1 MAKRL
6 IEVLDI
12 KPGDTLLDFGCA
24 RGYTVRALRE
34 LGVEAFGY
42 DISQWAI
49 ENCDPAV
56 KNYVSSSF
64 GGSIQD
70 FVFMKD
76 CAEHIPVKELARIVE
91 LLLLST
97 RKALLFIVPLAKETD
112 GEYVRPEDNLDVT
125 HVIRWTLKD
134 WQYFLNS
141 PDFSTISTYH
151 IDGLKPTSKSAPQS
165 CGFILLRRT
174 QLNTESPT
182 VK

>member
-12 KPGDTLLDFGCA
+12 KPGDTLLDVGCS
-24 RGYTVRALRE
+24 RGFCVRALRE
-34 LGVEAFGY
+34 NGVEAFGY

-49 ENCDPAV
+49 ENCDPTV
-56 KNYVSSSF
+56 KSYVSLNL
-64 GGSIQD
+64 GECEYD
-70 FVFMKD
+70 FIWSKD
-76 CAEHIPVKELARIVE
+76 TMEHLTPPELKALANTLTAR
-91 LLLLST
+91 T
-97 RKALLFIVPLAKETD
+97 RKALLLIVPLAKETD

-134 WQYFLNS
+134 WFQFLWN
-141 PDFSTISTYH
+141 PDFRIVGTYH

-174 QLNTESPT
+174 QNDAEPKP
-182 VK
+182 V